1 MQGPIKQI
9 CLTHFQFSPG
19 LCEEIQNSRGK
30 QHLSSSR
37 PLLSSEN
44 VPKTPAFTSTRA
56 QLLSGKISARG
67 QARSPAHRSCGHF
80 PPCRTVTERP
90 DTRDKTRPGS
100 SRPPS
105 AVPAGNAGPA
115 FPAARRAGAASE
127 ATRRHCVVQTEPQR
141 ESPLRGRLREGIVLF
156 MRREEKIKLPCCFL
170 FARDEGQEEGSLV
183 FGG

>member
-1 MQGPIKQI
+1 MENNIFLPQDRYCQAKTCPK
-9 CLTHFQFSPG
+9 
-19 LCEEIQNSRGK
+19 RR
-30 QHLSSSR
+30 HL
-37 PLLSSEN
+37 
-44 VPKTPAFTSTRA
+44 
-56 QLLSGKISARG
+56 
-67 QARSPAHRSCGHF
+67 QAHVRSCFPERSPHRSCGHF

-141 ESPLRGRLREGIVLF
+141 ESPLQGRLREGIVLF